1 MNRPSKIVAALSAAA
16 LSFGLVSCAGN
27 SETDAKTVTVGTSP
41 GPYSVLF
48 KDGIQPIL
56 EKDGYT
62 VKYTDF
68 SDLMQANTALAEGS
82 VDLNVDQHSAYT
94 QVFNKEKGADLVNF
108 TELPTVPAGLYS
120 QRHGS
125 LDDVATDQSVAIPI
139 DASNLSRALNLL
151 KDAGWITIKAEAD
164 PALLSVN
171 DVDENPHELE
181 FKPMDSA
188 AIPRALPDV
197 DWGVLPGSMSY
208 ASKVDPNL
216 QLFQEHLRPELILNA
231 ATTSD
236 KVDEEW
242 VEEVKKAYRDPE
254 FLQFVEDQNVNNYWF
269 IPDSLKG

>member
-1 MNRPSKIVAALSAAA
+1 MNRSSKIIAALSAAA
-16 LSFGLVSCAGN
+16 LSFGLASCAGN
-27 SETDAKTVTVGTSP
+27 TETDAKTITVGTSP

-48 KDGIQPIL
+48 KDGIEPIL

-94 QVFNKEKGADLVNF
+94 GVFNKEKGSDLVNF

-125 LDDVATDQSVAIPI
+125 LDDVAAGQTVAIPI

-151 KDAGWITIKAEAD
+151 KDAGWITIKADVD

-181 FKPMDSA
+181 FKAMDSA

-216 QLFQEHLRPELILNA
+216 QLFQENLRPELILNA

-236 KVDEEW
+236 KVNDEW

-254 FLQFVEDQNVNNYWF
+254 FLHFVEDNNVNNYWF

>member
-1 MNRPSKIVAALSAAA
+1 MKKIIALASTVAM
-16 LSFGLVSCAGN
+16 SFGLASCAGN
-27 SETDAKTVTVGTSP
+27 TETDAKTVTVGTSP

-94 QVFNKEKGADLVNF
+94 EVFNKEKGADLVNF

-125 LDDVATDQSVAIPI
+125 LDDVATGQSVAIPI

-151 KDAGWITIKAEAD
+151 KDTGWITLKPEAD

-188 AIPRALPDV
+188 GIPRALPDV

-216 QLFQEHLRPELILNA
+216 QLFQENLRPELILNA

>member
-1 MNRPSKIVAALSAAA
+1 MKKIIALASAVAM
-16 LSFGLVSCAGN
+16 SFGLVSCAGN

-94 QVFNKEKGADLVNF
+94 QVFNKEKGSDLVNF

-125 LDDVATDQSVAIPI
+125 LDDVAAGQSVAIPI

-216 QLFQEHLRPELILNA
+216 QLFQENLRPELILNA
-231 ATTSD
+231 ATTGD

>member
-94 QVFNKEKGADLVNF
+94 EVFNKEKGADLVNF

-125 LDDVATDQSVAIPI
+125 LDDVATGQSVAIPI

-151 KDAGWITIKAEAD
+151 KDADWITIKAEAD

-171 DVDENPHELE
+171 DVDENPHELK

-188 AIPRALPDV
+188 GIPRALPDV

-216 QLFQEHLRPELILNA
+216 QLFQENLRLELILNA

>member
-1 MNRPSKIVAALSAAA
+1 
-16 LSFGLVSCAGN
+16 
-27 SETDAKTVTVGTSP
+27 
-41 GPYSVLF
+41 
-48 KDGIQPIL
+48 
-56 EKDGYT
+56 
-62 VKYTDF
+62 
-68 SDLMQANTALAEGS
+68 
-82 VDLNVDQHSAYT
+82 
-94 QVFNKEKGADLVNF
+94 
-108 TELPTVPAGLYS
+108 
-120 QRHGS
+120 
-125 LDDVATDQSVAIPI
+125 
-139 DASNLSRALNLL
+139 
-151 KDAGWITIKAEAD
+151 GWITIKADTD

-216 QLFQEHLRPELILNA
+216 QLFQENLRPELILNA

-236 KVDEEW
+236 KVNDEW

-254 FLQFVEDQNVNNYWF
+254 FLHFVEDNNVNNYWF

>member
-1 MNRPSKIVAALSAAA
+1 MKKIIALASTVAM
-16 LSFGLVSCAGN
+16 SFGLASCAGN
-27 SETDAKTVTVGTSP
+27 TETDAKTVTVGTSP

-94 QVFNKEKGADLVNF
+94 EVFNKEKGADLVNF

-125 LDDVATDQSVAIPI
+125 LDDVATGQSVAIPI

-151 KDAGWITIKAEAD
+151 KDTGWITLKPEAD

-216 QLFQEHLRPELILNA
+216 QLFQENLRPELILNA

-236 KVDEEW
+236 KVNDEW

-254 FLQFVEDQNVNNYWF
+254 FLHFVEDNNVNNYWF

>member
-27 SETDAKTVTVGTSP
+27 SETDAKTVIVGTSP

-94 QVFNKEKGADLVNF
+94 GVFNKEKGADLVNF

-125 LDDVATDQSVAIPI
+125 LDNVATGQSVAIPI

-216 QLFQEHLRPELILNA
+216 QLFQENLRPELILNA

>member
-1 MNRPSKIVAALSAAA
+1 MKKIIALASAVAM
-16 LSFGLVSCAGN
+16 SFGLASCAGN
-27 SETDAKTVTVGTSP
+27 TETDGKTITVGTSP

-48 KDGIQPIL
+48 KDGIEPIL
-56 EKDGYT
+56 KEDGYT

-94 QVFNKEKGADLVNF
+94 KVFNKEKGSDLVNF

-120 QRHGS
+120 QRHHS
-125 LDDVATDQSVAIPI
+125 LDDVADGQTVAIPL

-151 KDAGWITIKAEAD
+151 KDAGWITLDPNAD
-164 PALLSVN
+164 PALLAVT
-171 DVDENPHELE
+171 DVDENPHNLN
-181 FKPMDSA
+181 FKAMDSA
-188 AIPRALPDV
+188 GIPRALPDV

-208 ASKVDPNL
+208 ASKVDPTL

-231 ATTSD
+231 ATTGD
-236 KVDEEW
+236 KVNEEW
-242 VEEVKKAYRDPE
+242 VEAVKAAYRNPE
-254 FLQFVEDQNVNNYWF
+254 FLQYVEDNNVNNYWF

>member
-94 QVFNKEKGADLVNF
+94 EVFNKEKGADLVNF

-125 LDDVATDQSVAIPI
+125 LDDVATGQSVAIPI

-151 KDAGWITIKAEAD
+151 KDADWITIKAEAD

>member
-94 QVFNKEKGADLVNF
+94 EVFNKEKGADLVNF

-125 LDDVATDQSVAIPI
+125 LDDVATGQSVAIPI

-151 KDAGWITIKAEAD
+151 KDADWITIKAEAD

-171 DVDENPHELE
+171 DVDENPHNLD

-188 AIPRALPDV
+188 GIPRALPDV

-216 QLFQEHLRPELILNA
+216 QLFQENLRPELILNA

>member
-94 QVFNKEKGADLVNF
+94 EVFNKEKGADLVNF

-125 LDDVATDQSVAIPI
+125 LDDVAAGQSVAIPI

-151 KDAGWITIKAEAD
+151 KDADWITIKAEAD

-171 DVDENPHELE
+171 DVDENPHELK

-188 AIPRALPDV
+188 GIPRALPDV

-216 QLFQEHLRPELILNA
+216 QLFQENLRPELILNA